1 MFTVEKSYKFWFG
14 IALIVGISSI
24 SLLLV
29 GFFQGP
35 LGIKDWLIPISGFVS
50 LITLAIGSWLAVNE
64 YLLKV
69 DIEKRLKNT
78 AQIESNIQLLTLF
91 SKMMLIANS
100 RYDPILSEKV
110 IEGLF
115 QKGIISAEDYDDE
128 NKEFP
133 IARKKLDTALLTP
146 AYGLASQDAALAAV
160 YKLGKDNEILREA
173 SIEGLSSVKS
183 YIGEKSAKY
192 LVLEK
197 YIADLKSLK

>member
-91 SKMMLIANS
+91 SKMWYYYMVTRKWGN
-100 RYDPILSEKV
+100 
-110 IEGLF
+110 
-115 QKGIISAEDYDDE
+115 GIVRSPFFVAW
-128 NKEFP
+128 
-133 IARKKLDTALLTP
+133 RKA
-146 AYGLASQDAALAAV
+146 
-160 YKLGKDNEILREA
+160 
-173 SIEGLSSVKS
+173 
-183 YIGEKSAKY
+183 
-192 LVLEK
+192 
-197 YIADLKSLK
+197 